1 MVKTY
6 HLELDGKSYEVGIEN
21 LNGTTAVTM
30 NGKTRTVD
38 LAALNCGGAL
48 SILLDGRSYDL
59 EVKESEKG
67 LSVFALGQHYDLLVE
82 EAKLFRAR
90 QLSGAGGVVVHEKN
104 VRAPMP
110 GLIVRIEVTV
120 GLIVQPGQGL
130 LVMEA
135 MKMENEIKA
144 KGVGKVKEIKI
155 TERQPVE
162 QNQVLITFE

>member
-6 HLELDGKSYEVGIEN
+6 HIELDGKSYEVGIEQVN
-21 LNGTTAVTM
+21 GRFAVTLGGKKSEVDLVALNG
-30 NGKTRTVD
+30 
-38 LAALNCGGAL
+38 GGAL

-67 LSVFALGQHYDLLVE
+67 LSVFALGQHYNLLVE
-82 EAKLFRAR
+82 EEKLFRAR
-90 QLSGAGGVVVHEKN
+90 QLSSAGKSASQEKV

-110 GLIVRIEVTV
+110 GLVVKIEVAV
-120 GLIVQPGQGL
+120 GQMVAPGQGL

-144 KGVGKVKEIKI
+144 IGSGRVKEIKVVQ
-155 TERQPVE
+155 RQPVE
-162 QNQVLITFE
+162 QNQILITFE